1 MIIMKKQN
9 KKTWKLALIVVN
21 LIAIL
26 LWTLLYYFTWD
37 VVIITVT
44 TFPFADW
51 FAVISVARVILI
63 VAMSSFLYHR
73 WFKQEE
79 IYLFDAFFLFAS
91 FFLILGHGKIYDFI
105 YAIFYGTG
113 TFSLEFTL
121 FLVKMRYVLVVLMAL
136 TILFIGTDASIILY
150 ELRRDK
156 ELTKEGRS
164 KAKKWIIG
172 IYITTSGLFI
182 ALSPS
187 SEMLSAVLPYLMIF
201 IYLICAIMF
210 FFMYRNKRL
219 SKVHGF
225 IVGIGFLIFVA
236 TNLIRS
242 ILTARAYQDYNAI
255 WLFWSQVF
263 DMISNIVIFL
273 GFLVKPSFAKK

>member
-1 MIIMKKQN
+1 MKKQN
-9 KKTWKLALIVVN
+9 KKTWKTTLVVVN

-26 LWTLLYYFTWD
+26 LWILSYYFSWE
-37 VVIITVT
+37 VIINTVT

-51 FAVISVARVILI
+51 FAIISIARIALI
-63 VAMSSFLYHR
+63 IGMSSFLYHR
-73 WFKQEE
+73 WFNQEE

-105 YAIFYGTG
+105 YAIIYGTE

-121 FLVKMRYVLVVLMAL
+121 FLVKMRYCLIVLMAL
-136 TILFIGTDASIILY
+136 TILFIGADASIVLY
-150 ELRRDK
+150 ELKSDI
-156 ELTKEGRS
+156 ELTKVGRS

-172 IYITTSGLFI
+172 IYMVTSGLVI
-182 ALSPS
+182 ILSPT
-187 SEMLSAVLPYLMIF
+187 SEMLSAILPYLMIF
-201 IYLICAIMF
+201 IYLVCAIMF

-225 IVGIGFLIFVA
+225 IVGIGFLIFIA
-236 TNLIRS
+236 TNLVRS
-242 ILTARAYQDYNAI
+242 ILTSRAYHDYNAI
-255 WLFWSQVF
+255 WLFWSEVF

-273 GFLVKPSFAKK
+273 GFLVKPPFAKK